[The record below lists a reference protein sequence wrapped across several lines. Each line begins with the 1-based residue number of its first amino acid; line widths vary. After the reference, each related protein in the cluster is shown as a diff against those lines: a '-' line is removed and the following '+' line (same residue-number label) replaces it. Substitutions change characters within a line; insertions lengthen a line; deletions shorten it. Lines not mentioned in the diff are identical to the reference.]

1 MAKGLRSKSKRRFRT
16 LKRQSVVQ
24 APWQIEAEQKK
35 QEALAA
41 VLAAPKPEHAEGGEG
56 GDGAGPAAME
66 GMQQG
71 GDAAMAVDGQPDLGT
86 TTNPAKLKKKLRK
99 HRLAATKGV
108 VKGQAKK
115 ANPLAGANQFHKKH
129 KKKR

>member
-41 VLAAPKPEHAEGGEG
+41 VLAAPKPAPAEGGEG
-56 GDGAGPAAME
+56 GDGAGPAAMD
-66 GMQQG
+66 GLQG
-71 GDAAMAVDGQPDLGT
+71 GDAAMAVDGQPDLGS
-86 TTNPAKLKKKLRK
+86 TTNPSKLKKKLRK
-99 HRLAATKGV
+99 HRLAATQGV

>member
-1 MAKGLRSKSKRRFRT
+1 MASPPCSRCCSRCRR
-16 LKRQSVVQ
+16 LLPPPLLPAAAADSLPKAQSSPGACHACRQSVVQ

-71 GDAAMAVDGQPDLGT
+71 GDAAMAVDGQPE
-86 TTNPAKLKKKLRK
+86 
-99 HRLAATKGV
+99 
-108 VKGQAKK
+108 
-115 ANPLAGANQFHKKH
+115 
-129 KKKR
+129 